1 MVAKRNSSES
11 NMCSGVYRMRA
22 RAQAGENPLVYQMI
36 DVSSQATATHFAM
49 QHALVGSFE
58 GR

>member
-1 MVAKRNSSES
+1 VVTPKTVS
-11 NMCSGVYRMRA
+11 NHIQNIY
-22 RAQAGENPLVYQMI
+22 LKI
-36 DVSSQATATHFAM
+36 DVSSRAAATHFAM